1 MNMFT
6 LIALGTG
13 AAYAD
18 SLVATFAPGLFP
30 PAFRGPDGAVPV
42 YYEAA
47 AVITVLVLLGQM
59 LELRARDRTGGA
71 IRALLNLTPKTALR
85 LRDGAA
91 DEEIAASDI
100 RVGDRLRVRP
110 GEAVPADGT
119 LLEGSGTVDESMV
132 TGESAPAAK
141 APGDRLIGGTVN
153 GRAPLVMQADAVGA
167 GTVLAHI
174 VGMVSAAQ
182 RSRAPIQ
189 GLADRVAGYFV
200 PAVLAAASLA
210 FVAWAVWGPAPSL
223 AYALAVAVSV
233 VVIACPCALGL
244 ATPMSIMVGVG
255 RGAQAGVL
263 IKSAEALQL
272 METVTTLVVDKTG
285 TLTEGHPRVTAVIAA
300 PGQDEATL
308 LRLAG
313 SLERGSEH
321 PLGMAIAAEAASRG
335 IAAGEA
341 LDAVIVPGQ
350 GIAGNVDGHELV
362 LGNAAILA
370 AHGIEPGDLAERA
383 DALRHDGTVLF
394 AAIDGAAAGLFAVAD
409 PIKATARVALDRLR
423 EDGIRI
429 VMLTGDNRTT
439 AESVGRQLGIDDV
452 RAGVLPADKQRIVH
466 ELRAGGAVVAMA
478 GDGVNDAPALAAGR
492 YRHCHGHRYR
502 YRHAKCRH
510 DARKRRSGRHR
521 TRPRAEPRY
530 HAQYPA
536 EPGVCVRLQRRW
548 HSAGGWRALPRVR
561 RVAESGRGG
570 AGDVAQFGV
579 GDRQCAAATIGEVVT
594 DRYRG
599 RAAAPHGFPAQPTCA
614 KAAFMPLDADPTR
627 IAATITFGDG
637 GNAGAF
643 LREGWTAPERGFT
656 WSVGPR
662 SVLNVPY
669 NAGEG
674 MLTLEM
680 RASPMRAL
688 PRLISQE
695 LTVVVNGTA
704 YGTDKLGEDSVLA
717 FPLSGIASGV
727 AGCAEIELRHP
738 GRRGARRLY
747 RHR

>member
-1 MNMFT
+1 MALEPTEITADAPPNAELADMTRRFWIGLILALPVFVLDMTGGMLGGVLTPSVSGWLQCALATPVVLWAGLPFFQRGWASVRSGHLNMFT

-478 GDGVNDAPALAAGR
+478 GDGVNDAPALAAADIGIAMGTGTDIAMQSAGMTLVKGDLAGIVR
-492 YRHCHGHRYR
+492 
-502 YRHAKCRH
+502 
-510 DARKRRSGRHR
+510 ARALS
-521 TRPRAEPRY
+521 RATMRNIRQNLVFAFAYNAVGIPL
-530 HAQYPA
+530 AAGVLYPA
-536 EPGVCVRLQRRW
+536 
-548 HSAGGWRALPRVR
+548 
-561 RVAESGRGG
+561 
-570 AGDVAQFGV
+570 FGV
-579 GDRQCAAATIGEVVT
+579 LLSPVVAALAMSLSSVSVI
-594 DRYRG
+594 
-599 RAAAPHGFPAQPTCA
+599 
-614 KAAFMPLDADPTR
+614 
-627 IAATITFGDG
+627 
-637 GNAGAF
+637 GNA
-643 LREGWTAPERGFT
+643 LRL
-656 WSVGPR
+656 R
-662 SVLNVPY
+662 S
-669 NAGEG
+669 A
-674 MLTLEM
+674 
-680 RASPMRAL
+680 
-688 PRLISQE
+688 
-695 LTVVVNGTA
+695 
-704 YGTDKLGEDSVLA
+704 KL
-717 FPLSGIASGV
+717 
-727 AGCAEIELRHP
+727 
-738 GRRGARRLY
+738 
-747 RHR
+747 